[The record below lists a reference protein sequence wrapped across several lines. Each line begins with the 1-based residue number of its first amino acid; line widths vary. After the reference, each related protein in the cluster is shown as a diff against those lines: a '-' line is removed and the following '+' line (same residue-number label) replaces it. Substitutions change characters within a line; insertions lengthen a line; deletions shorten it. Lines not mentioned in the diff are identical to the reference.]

1 MTEEW
6 ICKTCCWWDGKIT
19 CLKGGKWGGKGDLN
33 FDGDGI
39 KGVTGCAHFV
49 EIEEERGAS

>member
-19 CLKGGKWGGKGDLN
+19 CLKGGNLN

-39 KGVTGCAHFV
+39 KGVSGCAHFV